1 MLTRRAAQVLVMAAA
16 VVLGIT
22 AGVAHQK
29 TLREGRSDFL
39 TEWTAMLTRPV
50 AVVFHFASDRTA
62 AFVRIFRVNSSL
74 KAENALLRERY
85 DSARSKLVELR
96 EYESEAKR
104 LRDLLKMKEAL
115 PVRTVAAR
123 VVIRPATP
131 WADTCTVDA
140 GSEQGVMPGSA
151 VFTARGLLGQVF
163 RVGRGS
169 SQVLLLT
176 DRSSSV
182 AALVQGSRAPG
193 VCSGQGAPELLME
206 YIPADAAV
214 RPGDAVVSSGE
225 GGIFPKGV
233 LVGHVVSVESG
244 EDGHFK
250 AAVVAPAVQFRSV
263 EEVLVAV
270 ER

>member
-29 TLREGRSDFL
+29 TLQEGRSDFL
-39 TEWTAMLTRPV
+39 TEWAALLTRPV
-50 AVVFHFASDRTA
+50 AVAFHFASDRTS
-62 AFVRIFRVNSSL
+62 AFLGIFRLNSSL

-96 EYESEAKR
+96 EYEAEARR
-104 LRDLLKMKEAL
+104 LRGLLRMKDAL

-123 VVIRPATP
+123 VVVRPATP
-131 WADTCTVDA
+131 WADTCTIDA
-140 GSEQGVMPGSA
+140 GSENGVAPGSA
-151 VFTARGLLGQVF
+151 VFTSRGLVGQAF
-163 RVGRGS
+163 RVGKRA

-193 VCSGQGAPELLME
+193 VCSGQGAPELAME
-206 YIPADAAV
+206 YIPADAVV

-233 LVGHVVSVESG
+233 LVGHIVSVETG
-244 EDGHFK
+244 QEGHFK
-250 AAVVAPAVQFRSV
+250 SAVVAPAVQFRSV

>member
-39 TEWTAMLTRPV
+39 TEWAALLTRPA
-50 AVVFHFASDRTA
+50 AVTFHFASDRAA

-74 KAENALLRERY
+74 KRENALLRERY
-85 DSARSKLVELR
+85 SSARSKLVELR
-96 EYESEAKR
+96 ESEAEAAR
-104 LRDLLKMKEAL
+104 LRELLKMKEEL

-131 WADTCTVDA
+131 WTDTCTIDA

-151 VFTARGLLGQVF
+151 VFTARGLVGQVF
-163 RVGRGS
+163 RVGRRS

-193 VCSGQGAPELLME
+193 VCSGQGTPELLME
-206 YIPADAAV
+206 YIPADSRL
-214 RPGDAVVSSGE
+214 RPGEAVVSSGE
-225 GGIFPKGV
+225 GRIFPKGI
-233 LVGHVVSVESG
+233 LVGHVVSVEPPG
-244 EDGHFK
+244 EGHFRS
-250 AAVVAPAVQFRSV
+250 AVVAPAVEFRSV